1 MFKPKNP
8 DTLGFDVIKKQEFP
22 SQNRGI
28 RAEYRQL
35 QTKLDQ
41 IVNQKKGTKSPR
53 EIRMKYDENNP
64 DFSLVW
70 VNWMWSPT
78 IMVMDDLIR
87 LLSQFSFYTPTEYD
101 MNGFVTRGVLTRICF
116 N

>member
-1 MFKPKNP
+1 
-8 DTLGFDVIKKQEFP
+8 
-22 SQNRGI
+22 
-28 RAEYRQL
+28 
-35 QTKLDQ
+35 
-41 IVNQKKGTKSPR
+41 
-53 EIRMKYDENNP
+53 MKYDENIP

-101 MNGFVTRGVLTRICF
+101 MNGFVTRGVLKRICF